1 MTEWKLKIDRYVC
14 VIVYFY
20 IIKVL
25 ENIFMKLLFKA
36 FLSFSFALQRTHN
49 NKWFTGP
56 QLISLLDL
64 VLFLPEGAETDLL
77 QNSDR

>member
-1 MTEWKLKIDRYVC
+1 MCNVYFCSMRVLEKHVNLPLLKI
-14 VIVYFY
+14 FP
-20 IIKVL
+20 
-25 ENIFMKLLFKA
+25 N
-36 FLSFSFALQRTHN
+36 FSFAFQKTHD